1 MFCRFALRPSAREND
16 DIKILQRKF
25 REFGHGEQAFAG
37 QFLRRKA
44 NCRCGRTGKNLESIE
59 GLDLELF
66 AELVTRLFEAGRC
79 TFPIFDFIS
88 SDTKKTFTLNYCE
101 GDILIIEGIH
111 ALNPAIYE
119 VVKHKHCCRLYI
131 STHSN
136 FVSGG
141 EILLP
146 ARNLRLVRRLL
157 RDYKHRGASLNATL
171 NFWKYIK
178 MGEELYIYPFRQ
190 YADFHIDTAHRYEPF
205 LYCGPLETLI
215 KNSEYDKKHEA
226 LVSSLLKSVSYF
238 KQIQIPYSAVPQG
251 SLIQEFIR

>member
-1 MFCRFALRPSAREND
+1 M
-16 DIKILQRKF
+16 
-25 REFGHGEQAFAG
+25 AG
-37 QFLRRKA
+37 LE
-44 NCRCGRTGKNLESIE
+44 NLESIE
-59 GLDLELF
+59 GLDSSCLWSRNP
-66 AELVTRLFEAGRC
+66 AVQRAGAHSPYLIYILRY
-79 TFPIFDFIS
+79 
-88 SDTKKTFTLNYCE
+88 KKTFTLNYCE

-205 LYCGPLETLI
+205 CT
-215 KNSEYDKKHEA
+215 A
-226 LVSSLLKSVSYF
+226 ARLK
-238 KQIQIPYSAVPQG
+238 P
-251 SLIQEFIR
+251 